1 MRMSR
6 NARRRAF
13 WAGAVVMSVTV
24 GVAVVEAPQLAS
36 SAADD
41 GGSRGGVAAARLS
54 DARMAATQ
62 PAAESRPALPA
73 ASRTHV
79 AEEDRASRLFS
90 PKLVATN
97 AVGWRAG
104 HEPADRGGRVFHPS
118 DEVAERQG
126 ANAARSATN
135 EVVAAALTIPRPEA
149 STRILAKLP
158 KSLEAQVA
166 AEAVPAKPA
175 ARPAPKTAE
184 GSSHEA
190 LARLASFDP
199 RPAARA
205 GLEDAP
211 IAAYQ
216 SADVPR
222 PSLRPEVEAAAAVEA
237 NAEATPDGPVEDAI
251 AAAIPLPSSRPETA
265 AGEEVRVA
273 SLEPSDGPG
282 SLGTASEEMTALA
295 VPLPERRPAYQ
306 PPVVAAPQSQ
316 PAPAQQPAQRA
327 APQRAPAV
335 ASTRPAS
342 PGERG
347 SGGIGGFF
355 EKLFKGGG
363 SAKLPGAGSGI
374 AVYDISAQTVYLPGD
389 GKLEAHSGLGH
400 MQDNPRYVAQKM
412 RGPTPP
418 NLYNLRMR
426 EALFHGVEAIRLLP
440 ADGRKKYNRDGLL
453 AHSYMYVGGGDRSQ
467 SNGCVVFKNYDRFL
481 AAFKRGQV
489 RRMIVVPSLD
499 ELPTYMAAL

>member
-1 MRMSR
+1 MSR

-36 SAADD
+36 SVTGD
-41 GGSRGGVAAARLS
+41 GGSPGGVAAARAPAAAAPAVRAAAVQS
-54 DARMAATQ
+54 APDARSSPSAAGLR
-62 PAAESRPALPA
+62 A
-73 ASRTHV
+73 HV
-79 AEEDRASRLFS
+79 ADEDRSARLFS
-90 PKLVATN
+90 RTLVATT

-104 HEPADRGGRVFHPS
+104 HEPAERGGRVVHPAQQFAQR
-118 DEVAERQG
+118 DGAEDS
-126 ANAARSATN
+126 RSTAG
-135 EVVAAALTIPRPEA
+135 EIAVAALTRPEA
-149 STRILAKLP
+149 PKKIFRSIP
-158 KSLEAQVA
+158 KSLETEVA
-166 AEAVPAKPA
+166 ADALPAKPV
-175 ARPAPKTAE
+175 ARPAAKTAD
-184 GSSHEA
+184 GSSQGA

-205 GLEDAP
+205 GLEDTP
-211 IAAYQ
+211 LAAYQ
-216 SADVPR
+216 SGDVPR

-237 NAEATPDGPVEDAI
+237 HAEATPDGPVEDAI
-251 AAAIPLPSSRPETA
+251 AAAIPLPVSRPETV
-265 AGEEVRVA
+265 AGQEVRVA
-273 SLEPSDGPG
+273 SLEPTDGPG
-282 SLGTASEEMTALA
+282 PLGTATDEMTALA

-306 PPVVAAPQSQ
+306 PPS
-316 PAPAQQPAQRA
+316 
-327 APQRAPAV
+327 APAV
-335 ASTRPAS
+335 ASTRPTS
-342 PGERG
+342 PGDRDG
-347 SGGIGGFF
+347 GGIGGFF

-418 NLYNLRMR
+418 NVYNLRMR

-453 AHSYMYVGGGDRSQ
+453 AHSYMYIGGGDRSQ
-467 SNGCVVFKNYDRFL
+467 SNGCIVFKNYDRFL
-481 AAFKRGQV
+481 AAYKRGHIKK
-489 RRMIVVPSLD
+489 MIVVPSLD

>member
-1 MRMSR
+1 M
-6 NARRRAF
+6 
-13 WAGAVVMSVTV
+13 
-24 GVAVVEAPQLAS
+24 PL
-36 SAADD
+36 
-41 GGSRGGVAAARLS
+41 
-54 DARMAATQ
+54 
-62 PAAESRPALPA
+62 AAEGNAHPVPLA
-73 ASRTHV
+73 AGLRSHV
-79 AEEDRASRLFS
+79 AEEDRTSRLFS
-90 PKLVATN
+90 RTLVATT

-104 HEPADRGGRVFHPS
+104 HEPAERGGRVFHPS
-118 DEVAERQG
+118 EQVAQRDG
-126 ANAARSATN
+126 ADASRSAAGAFA
-135 EVVAAALTIPRPEA
+135 VAALTVPRPEA
-149 STRILAKLP
+149 SKTIFRSIP
-158 KSLEAQVA
+158 ESLETEVA
-166 AEAVPAKPA
+166 AEAQPAKPA
-175 ARPAPKTAE
+175 ARPAAKAAE
-184 GSSHEA
+184 GSSHDA

-199 RPAARA
+199 NPAARQ
-205 GLEDAP
+205 GLEDTAL
-211 IAAYQ
+211 AAYQ

-237 NAEATPDGPVEDAI
+237 NAEATLDEPVREAI
-251 AAAIPLPSSRPETA
+251 AAAIPLPAARPETA
-265 AGEEVRVA
+265 AGQEVRVA
-273 SLEPSDGPG
+273 SLEPTDGPG
-282 SLGTASEEMTALA
+282 PLGTVTEEMTALA

-306 PPVVAAPQSQ
+306 PPVVATPQRQ
-316 PAPAQQPAQRA
+316 PEPVQQPAQRA

-335 ASTRPAS
+335 ASTRPTS
-342 PGERG
+342 PGDRDG
-347 SGGIGGFF
+347 SGIGGFF

-363 SAKLPGAGSGI
+363 SAKLPPAHLGV

-418 NLYNLRMR
+418 NVYNLRMR

-481 AAFKRGQV
+481 AAFKRGHV
-489 RRMIVVPSLD
+489 KKMIVVPSLD